1 MQKPLVSVIVPIYN
15 AQNNIVRCVE
25 SIRRQTY
32 ENLEILLLNDGSKDV
47 SYPVCEML
55 SKADARIVL
64 IDKENSGVSATRNLG
79 MRMARGKYLQ
89 FVDADDTLEPF
100 ATELLVQRAEDNN
113 ADLVIAAYN
122 RIVPYKPKKEAKL
135 DPLLPNKKKQLTEQ
149 LAKFQTFGFLPMGFM
164 TKEEFACGLMQEPA
178 SFYYG
183 VMWNKLY
190 RADLVRAHTDVRCSE
205 EMTWSEDLYF
215 NLTYIRYA
223 ERFFALTAPIYNYYD
238 NPGSAVHL
246 TKVRTAIT
254 ARTAL
259 FSYYKE
265 LYEQLGLYE
274 ENKLQ
279 IFKYLIISDIHSFS
293 FHFPA
298 FHRRHKISRNI
309 IYFAVRTSEQWYD
322 VTSKRH
328 IILPPACTKDDKKEQ
343 YIFITIYCHDKLLS
357 VQQIVRTRNRSL
369 GLSYEPN
376 VVKTNCLL
384 ITLKNKRTSKHQ
396 IDK

>member
-1 MQKPLVSVIVPIYN
+1 MKKIQRIGGLARMESPLVSIIVPIYN
-15 AQNNIVRCVE
+15 AAMDMVPCLE
-25 SIRRQTY
+25 SIKHQRYQ
-32 ENLEILLLNDGSKDV
+32 NLEVLLVNDGS
-47 SYPVCEML
+47 S
-55 SKADARIVL
+55 DASLEICRMYARLDPRVII
-64 IDKENSGVSATRNLG
+64 IDKENTGVSGTRNAAIE
-79 MRMARGKYLQ
+79 RARGKYLQ
-89 FVDADDTLEPF
+89 FVDSDDQLDPN
-100 ATELLVQRAEDNN
+100 ATRLLVEAAEETQ
-113 ADLVIAAYN
+113 ADLVICNYCS
-122 RIVPYKPKKEAKL
+122 VMPDGK
-135 DPLLPNKKKQLTEQ
+135 T
-149 LAKFQTFGFLPMGFM
+149 TVHGFM
-164 TKEEFACGLMQEPA
+164 QPYTRMDKAQFARCLMEEPA

-279 IFKYLIISDIHSFS
+279 IFKYLISS
-293 FHFPA
+293 
-298 FHRRHKISRNI
+298 
-309 IYFAVRTSEQWYD
+309 SE
-322 VTSKRH
+322 
-328 IILPPACTKDDKKEQ
+328 A
-343 YIFITIYCHDKLLS
+343 
-357 VQQIVRTRNRSL
+357 
-369 GLSYEPN
+369 
-376 VVKTNCLL
+376 
-384 ITLKNKRTSKHQ
+384 
-396 IDK
+396 

>member
-135 DPLLPNKKKQLTEQ
+135 DPLLPNKKEAADGAAGEIPDIRLSADGLYDKGGIRLRANAGAGELLLRRDVEQ
-149 LAKFQTFGFLPMGFM
+149 ALPRRFG
-164 TKEEFACGLMQEPA
+164 
-178 SFYYG
+178 
-183 VMWNKLY
+183 
-190 RADLVRAHTDVRCSE
+190 
-205 EMTWSEDLYF
+205 
-215 NLTYIRYA
+215 
-223 ERFFALTAPIYNYYD
+223 
-238 NPGSAVHL
+238 
-246 TKVRTAIT
+246 
-254 ARTAL
+254 ARTHGRAVQRGNDV
-259 FSYYKE
+259 E
-265 LYEQLGLYE
+265 
-274 ENKLQ
+274 
-279 IFKYLIISDIHSFS
+279 
-293 FHFPA
+293 
-298 FHRRHKISRNI
+298 RRPV
-309 IYFAVRTSEQWYD
+309 F
-322 VTSKRH
+322 
-328 IILPPACTKDDKKEQ
+328 
-343 YIFITIYCHDKLLS
+343 
-357 VQQIVRTRNRSL
+357 
-369 GLSYEPN
+369 
-376 VVKTNCLL
+376 
-384 ITLKNKRTSKHQ
+384 
-396 IDK
+396 

>member
-259 FSYYKE
+259 FSYYNE

-279 IFKYLIISDIHSFS
+279 IFKYLISS
-293 FHFPA
+293 
-298 FHRRHKISRNI
+298 
-309 IYFAVRTSEQWYD
+309 SE
-322 VTSKRH
+322 
-328 IILPPACTKDDKKEQ
+328 A
-343 YIFITIYCHDKLLS
+343 
-357 VQQIVRTRNRSL
+357 
-369 GLSYEPN
+369 
-376 VVKTNCLL
+376 
-384 ITLKNKRTSKHQ
+384 
-396 IDK
+396 

>member
-1 MQKPLVSVIVPIYN
+1 MESPLVSIIVPIYN
-15 AQNNIVRCVE
+15 AAMDMVPCLE
-25 SIRRQTY
+25 SIKHQRYQ
-32 ENLEILLLNDGSKDV
+32 NLEVLLVNDGS
-47 SYPVCEML
+47 S
-55 SKADARIVL
+55 DASLEICRMYARLDPRVII
-64 IDKENSGVSATRNLG
+64 IDKENTGVSGTRNAAIE
-79 MRMARGKYLQ
+79 RARGKYLQ
-89 FVDADDTLEPF
+89 FVDSDDQLDPN
-100 ATELLVQRAEDNN
+100 ATRLLVEAAEETQ
-113 ADLVIAAYN
+113 ADLVICNYCS
-122 RIVPYKPKKEAKL
+122 VMPDGK
-135 DPLLPNKKKQLTEQ
+135 T
-149 LAKFQTFGFLPMGFM
+149 TVHGFM
-164 TKEEFACGLMQEPA
+164 QPYTRMDKAQFARCLMEEPA

-279 IFKYLIISDIHSFS
+279 IFKYLISS
-293 FHFPA
+293 
-298 FHRRHKISRNI
+298 
-309 IYFAVRTSEQWYD
+309 SE
-322 VTSKRH
+322 
-328 IILPPACTKDDKKEQ
+328 A
-343 YIFITIYCHDKLLS
+343 
-357 VQQIVRTRNRSL
+357 
-369 GLSYEPN
+369 
-376 VVKTNCLL
+376 
-384 ITLKNKRTSKHQ
+384 
-396 IDK
+396 

>member
-246 TKVRTAIT
+246 TKVRTIT

-279 IFKYLIISDIHSFS
+279 IFKYLISS
-293 FHFPA
+293 
-298 FHRRHKISRNI
+298 
-309 IYFAVRTSEQWYD
+309 SE
-322 VTSKRH
+322 
-328 IILPPACTKDDKKEQ
+328 A
-343 YIFITIYCHDKLLS
+343 
-357 VQQIVRTRNRSL
+357 
-369 GLSYEPN
+369 
-376 VVKTNCLL
+376 
-384 ITLKNKRTSKHQ
+384 
-396 IDK
+396 

>member
-246 TKVRTAIT
+246 TKVLTAIT

-279 IFKYLIISDIHSFS
+279 IFKYLISS
-293 FHFPA
+293 
-298 FHRRHKISRNI
+298 
-309 IYFAVRTSEQWYD
+309 SE
-322 VTSKRH
+322 T
-328 IILPPACTKDDKKEQ
+328 
-343 YIFITIYCHDKLLS
+343 
-357 VQQIVRTRNRSL
+357 
-369 GLSYEPN
+369 
-376 VVKTNCLL
+376 
-384 ITLKNKRTSKHQ
+384 
-396 IDK
+396 

>member
-135 DPLLPNKKKQLTEQ
+135 DPLLPNKKKQLTER

-223 ERFFALTAPIYNYYD
+223 ERFFALTTPIYNYYD

-246 TKVRTAIT
+246 TK

-279 IFKYLIISDIHSFS
+279 IFKYLISS
-293 FHFPA
+293 
-298 FHRRHKISRNI
+298 
-309 IYFAVRTSEQWYD
+309 SE
-322 VTSKRH
+322 T
-328 IILPPACTKDDKKEQ
+328 
-343 YIFITIYCHDKLLS
+343 
-357 VQQIVRTRNRSL
+357 
-369 GLSYEPN
+369 
-376 VVKTNCLL
+376 
-384 ITLKNKRTSKHQ
+384 
-396 IDK
+396 

>member
-1 MQKPLVSVIVPIYN
+1 MESPLVSIIVPIYN
-15 AQNNIVRCVE
+15 AAMDMVPCLE
-25 SIRRQTY
+25 SIKHQRYQ
-32 ENLEILLLNDGSKDV
+32 NLEVLLVNDGS
-47 SYPVCEML
+47 S
-55 SKADARIVL
+55 DASLEICRMYARLDPRVII
-64 IDKENSGVSATRNLG
+64 IDKENTGVSGTRNAAIE
-79 MRMARGKYLQ
+79 RARGKYLQ
-89 FVDADDTLEPF
+89 FVDSDDQLDPN
-100 ATELLVQRAEDNN
+100 ATRLLVEAAEETQ
-113 ADLVIAAYN
+113 ADLIICNYCSVMPDGKTT
-122 RIVPYKPKKEAKL
+122 VH
-135 DPLLPNKKKQLTEQ
+135 
-149 LAKFQTFGFLPMGFM
+149 GFM
-164 TKEEFACGLMQEPA
+164 QPYTRMDKAQFARCLMEEPA

-279 IFKYLIISDIHSFS
+279 IFKYLISS
-293 FHFPA
+293 
-298 FHRRHKISRNI
+298 
-309 IYFAVRTSEQWYD
+309 SE
-322 VTSKRH
+322 
-328 IILPPACTKDDKKEQ
+328 A
-343 YIFITIYCHDKLLS
+343 
-357 VQQIVRTRNRSL
+357 
-369 GLSYEPN
+369 
-376 VVKTNCLL
+376 
-384 ITLKNKRTSKHQ
+384 
-396 IDK
+396 